1 MFVGELT
8 QEAFNKYFSV
18 QDGSFFHFLPELC
31 LTLSIIALILTDL
44 FLKKEKT
51 SWLIPVSL
59 GMLVFTAFATF
70 IGNEI
75 ANSETYR
82 MFSTLL
88 ESKPVAAD
96 KTLYPSSGLIAV
108 DGLAYLMKFIL
119 IAASMIVIIMIWL
132 ERELEGKRLGEFLA
146 LMFGA
151 VLGMFIMSS
160 ATNLVLIFVGVEISS
175 LCSYLLVGYVRPNK
189 IASEGAFKFFVYG
202 SVSSAIMLFGMSLA
216 YGVTGSLYL
225 HEIVANSSANPGIM
239 ILAGLLIMFG
249 FAYKISAFPMH
260 FWAPD
265 AYESASIPV
274 TSFLSVASKVA
285 GFALLIRFVGTVG
298 VSGTSISGAFAQ
310 VDWVLILGIIAI
322 LTMFIGNLG
331 AMWQNDLKRLFA
343 FSSIA
348 HAGYILVGV
357 CGALVIVD
365 AGSSTDAA
373 NAYGAVS
380 FYFWIYLFT
389 NLGAFGIVLIVAN
402 KLGTS
407 NIIGFRDIGYRMPT
421 VGIAMIIILLSLI
434 GVPPTGGFVGKFWL
448 FGNCVQAANLTSGS
462 TSTFMIVLVL
472 FALLNSVISVYYYF
486 RIVKMMYFAGH
497 ESDTSISLDAVSIV
511 LICVTVIPVL
521 ILGLSDIWGELLGLE
536 QTLLRILA

>member
-8 QEAFNKYFSV
+8 QEAFRRYFSV
-18 QDGSFFHFLPELC
+18 QGGSFFNFLPELC
-31 LTLSIIALILTDL
+31 LTLSIIALTLTDL
-44 FLKKEKT
+44 FFKKKNT
-51 SWLIPVSL
+51 RWIIPISL
-59 GMLVFTAFATF
+59 GMLVLTAFAVF
-70 IGNEI
+70 ISNEI
-75 ANSETYR
+75 ANNGSFR
-82 MFSTLL
+82 MFSTLSEANFFATGKIL
-88 ESKPVAAD
+88 R
-96 KTLYPSSGLIAV
+96 PSAGLIAV

-119 IAASMIVIIMIWL
+119 IAATMIVVFMIWL

-160 ATNLVLIFVGVEISS
+160 ATNLLLIFIGIEISS
-175 LCSYLLVGYVRPNK
+175 LTSYLLVGYVRSNK
-189 IASEGAFKFFVYG
+189 IASEGSFKFFVYG

-239 ILAGLLIMFG
+239 ILSGLLIMFG

-265 AYESASIPV
+265 AYQAASIPV

-285 GFALLIRFVGTVG
+285 GFAVLIRFIGTVG
-298 VSGTSISGAFAQ
+298 VSSAGIIGTFAQ
-310 VDWVLILGIIAI
+310 VDWVLILGIISI

-331 AMWQNDLKRLFA
+331 AMWQTDLKRLFA

-357 CGALVIVD
+357 CGAIAIVN
-365 AGSSTDAA
+365 AGSSKDAA

-380 FYFWIYLFT
+380 LYFWIYLFT

-407 NIIGFRDIGYRMPT
+407 SINGFRDIGYRMPT
-421 VGIAMIIILLSLI
+421 VGIAMVIIILSLI
-434 GVPPTGGFVGKFWL
+434 GIPPTGGFVGKFWL
-448 FGNCVQAANLTSGS
+448 FGNCVHAANLTTGT

-472 FALLNSVISVYYYF
+472 FGVLNSVISVYYYF
-486 RIVKMMYFAGH
+486 RIVKMMYFSGH
-497 ESDTSISLDAVSIV
+497 EPTESIGLDPVSIV
-511 LICVTVIPVL
+511 IICVTVIPVL
-521 ILGLSDIWGELLGLE
+521 ILGLSDIWGELLNLD
-536 QTLLRILA
+536 QSLLRILA